1 MINEHQ
7 VSESL
12 KVMHKKA
19 FFNVMSERG
28 RYFYELL
35 NMFQLNIF
43 TIPFVC
49 LYFHELL
56 VLRYKWM
63 FSFLFLD
70 PTDWR
75 DVNYRCQGGN

>member
-1 MINEHQ
+1 M
-7 VSESL
+7 L
-12 KVMHKKA
+12 
-19 FFNVMSERG
+19 ERG
-28 RYFYELL
+28 RDFYELL
-35 NMFQLNIF
+35 HMFQLNIF
-43 TIPFVC
+43 TIPFVR

-56 VLRYKWM
+56 VLRYLWM